1 MHINFYQIKQRKMNA
16 TSNNFFKGKKGNNLY
31 QSADVK
37 MSYDN
42 LPRGRTSM
50 SPNRNTGLSDI
61 LKKNRKS
68 KLPLVNGTNNPYK
81 LMDTDKLNEELI
93 TYKNEINKKNKEF
106 NYLKISYNK
115 LDEENKKNINII
127 EQIIIE
133 SGRNQRN
140 TQLINMNQEDLENEI
155 KNIFCISN
163 PSDKMLNKLK
173 EVNTIIIFL

>member
-1 MHINFYQIKQRKMNA
+1 MNA

-93 TYKNEINKKNKEF
+93 TYKNEINKKSK
-106 NYLKISYNK
+106 
-115 LDEENKKNINII
+115 
-127 EQIIIE
+127 
-133 SGRNQRN
+133 SGCR
-140 TQLINMNQEDLENEI
+140 
-155 KNIFCISN
+155 
-163 PSDKMLNKLK
+163 
-173 EVNTIIIFL
+173 